1 MMDQFGRKE
10 FEAAASAIRER
21 SKQTPEVGLVLGSG
35 LGSLAQAV
43 TNADIIPYDAMP
55 HWPRST
61 VQGHKGELYIG
72 QLEGQNVM
80 IMRGRAHFYEG
91 YPLSQITLPIR
102 VMQLMGIKTLILT
115 NAAGGINQSYTP
127 GELMLICDHINLVGM
142 AGHSPLLG
150 PNDDTLGPR
159 FPGMTQIYDRRL
171 RQLAL
176 EAAREK
182 EVPMHEGVYAGLSGP
197 TFESPAEIRYLRTIG
212 ADAVGM
218 STVHEAV
225 VARHASQDHD
235 VDRRLRVLGISG
247 ITNKAIDDPD
257 SDQEATHQE
266 VLEIGTVLVPRLEN
280 VVRGVLQKLSSY

>member
-1 MMDQFGRKE
+1 MDQFGRKE
-10 FEAAASAIRER
+10 FEAAANAIRER

-43 TNADIIPYDAMP
+43 TNADVIPYDQIP

-61 VQGHKGELYIG
+61 VQGHQGELYIG

-91 YPLSQITLPIR
+91 YPLQQITLPIR
-102 VMQLMGIKTLILT
+102 VMQLMGIKTLMLT
-115 NAAGGINQSYTP
+115 NAAGGINQNYTP
-127 GELMLICDHINLVGM
+127 GELMLISDHINLVGM

-150 PNDDTLGPR
+150 PNDETLGPR
-159 FPGMTQIYDRRL
+159 FPGMTQIYDRKL
-171 RQLAL
+171 RQIAL
-176 EAAREK
+176 EAARERD
-182 EVPMHEGVYAGLSGP
+182 VPMHEGVYVGLSGP

-225 VARHASQDHD
+225 FARHAPHD
-235 VDRRLRVLGISG
+235 GDGDRRLRVLGISG

-257 SDQEATHQE
+257 SEEEANHQE
-266 VLEIGTVLVPRLEN
+266 VLDIGRVLVPRLEN
-280 VVRGVLQKLSSY
+280 VVRGVLQKLSTL

>member
-10 FEAAASAIRER
+10 FEAAASALRER

-43 TNADIIPYDAMP
+43 TNADVIPYDAIP

-61 VQGHKGELYIG
+61 VQGHQGELYIG

-102 VMQLMGIKTLILT
+102 VMQLMGIKTLVLT

-225 VARHASQDHD
+225 VARHAPQDHD
-235 VDRRLRVLGISG
+235 GDRRLRVLGISG

-266 VLEIGTVLVPRLEN
+266 VLDTGKVLVPRLEN

>member
-1 MMDQFGRKE
+1 
-10 FEAAASAIRER
+10 
-21 SKQTPEVGLVLGSG
+21 V
-35 LGSLAQAV
+35 
-43 TNADIIPYDAMP
+43 IPYDAIP

-61 VQGHKGELYIG
+61 VQGHQGELYIG

-102 VMQLMGIKTLILT
+102 VMQLMGIKTLVLT

-225 VARHASQDHD
+225 VARHAPQDHD
-235 VDRRLRVLGISG
+235 GDRRLRVLGISG

-266 VLEIGTVLVPRLEN
+266 VLDTGKVLVPRLEN